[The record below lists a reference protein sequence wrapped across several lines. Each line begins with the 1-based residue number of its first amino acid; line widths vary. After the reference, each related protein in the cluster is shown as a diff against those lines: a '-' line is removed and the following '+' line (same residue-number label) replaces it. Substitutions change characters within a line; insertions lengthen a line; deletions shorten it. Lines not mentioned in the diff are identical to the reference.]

1 MGGRRRRALGGVG
14 RVRARGAGGEGAF
27 AAEAGRAEVAEFLE
41 RGKAPLAAGCRGGAS
56 LSGELGQGGGVLF
69 RLAFG
74 LDGEMIS
81 FGLETLGVGV
91 AFWVD
96 HEGLW

>member
-56 LSGELGQGGGVLF
+56 LSGELGLGGGDLF
-69 RLAFG
+69 LLAFG
-74 LDGEMIS
+74 LVGASIW
-81 FGLETLGVGV
+81 FGWENLGGGG